1 MICSSYPLSFM
12 SCSLILLLSSWGRWI
27 YLEEGSD
34 HSVVDLYQQYTT
46 VLVLEP
52 VQLFVILCHMKSL
65 IWNYYIFQ
73 RDNVGCQNS
82 PSQKSDV
89 RCVESEVGQF
99 SAKQIFP
106 KEASLSLLPLPV
118 SQTGGALSACVPQ
131 PYVPFSKAFLILSG
145 SWPHS
150 DKLLYNE
157 RKKTDLKWF

>member
-1 MICSSYPLSFM
+1 
-12 SCSLILLLSSWGRWI
+12 
-27 YLEEGSD
+27 
-34 HSVVDLYQQYTT
+34 
-46 VLVLEP
+46 
-52 VQLFVILCHMKSL
+52 MKSL
-65 IWNYYIFQ
+65 IRNYYIFQ

-118 SQTGGALSACVPQ
+118 SQTGGAVSACVPQ